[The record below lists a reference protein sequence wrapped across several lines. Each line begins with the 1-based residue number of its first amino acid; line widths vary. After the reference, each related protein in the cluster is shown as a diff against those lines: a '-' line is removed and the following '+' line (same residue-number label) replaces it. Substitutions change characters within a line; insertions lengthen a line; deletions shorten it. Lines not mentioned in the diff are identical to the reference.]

1 MDATEVDS
9 FVQKFKNLWK
19 SGFSAHL
26 DLDTHSGQ
34 AWVGLRVRLGHHH
47 QVQQPRKTR
56 NGPSRQ
62 RRRAR
67 RADARKENVEDVE
80 NTSEAEEAMVTIDAE
95 EAKENSEP
103 VAEEA
108 TSESIEDK
116 VVEIVAED
124 ATADEA
130 TRESIADI
138 SVVIVAEDANAEN
151 DDKDTTV
158 TENTTS
164 DSSAVVQDEVCDDT
178 FYDDEKARS
187 DHITVVHA
195 VATFKNS
202 PNDALSDDDINSL
215 QNYIYSEEHLKRNI
229 MKIEFEKLSRW
240 EVSTKLFVLTNNL
253 WEGPRA
259 YLWKHLGGQ
268 NLWDRSNGTKI
279 KLEKMHV
286 K

>member
-1 MDATEVDS
+1 MLIMTKEAKE
-9 FVQKFKNLWK
+9 
-19 SGFSAHL
+19 
-26 DLDTHSGQ
+26 
-34 AWVGLRVRLGHHH
+34 
-47 QVQQPRKTR
+47 
-56 NGPSRQ
+56 
-62 RRRAR
+62 AR
-67 RADARKENVEDVE
+67 
-80 NTSEAEEAMVTIDAE
+80 VTIDAE
-95 EAKENSEP
+95 KAKENSET

-124 ATADEA
+124 AIATADEA

>member
-1 MDATEVDS
+1 MDVTEVES

-47 QVQQPRKTR
+47 QVQQPRKAR

-80 NTSEAEEAMVTIDAE
+80 TASEAVEAMVTIDAE
-95 EAKENSEP
+95 EANENSEP

-108 TSESIEDK
+108 KENLEPVVAEEAISESNADK
-116 VVEIVAED
+116 SVEIVAED
-124 ATADEA
+124 ATA
-130 TRESIADI
+130 
-138 SVVIVAEDANAEN
+138 EN

-158 TENTTS
+158 VNESATS
-164 DSSAVVQDEVCDDT
+164 DYSAVVQDEVCDDT

-195 VATFKNS
+195 VATFRNS
-202 PNDALSDDDINSL
+202 PNDTLSQDDINSL

-229 MKIEFEKLSRW
+229 TKIEFEKLSRW

-253 WEGPRA
+253 WEGPRG

-279 KLEKMHV
+279 KLEKIHV